1 MCGDTAQYFVFFAE
15 FDNDEPCDG
24 AVPLVNEATGQDY
37 NCLPKQDECPSGSY
51 CHITPLF
58 AKCCKLGMG

>member
-37 NCLPKQDECPSGSY
+37 NCLPSRMSVPPAATVTSRHSLPS
-51 CHITPLF
+51 
-58 AKCCKLGMG
+58 AAN